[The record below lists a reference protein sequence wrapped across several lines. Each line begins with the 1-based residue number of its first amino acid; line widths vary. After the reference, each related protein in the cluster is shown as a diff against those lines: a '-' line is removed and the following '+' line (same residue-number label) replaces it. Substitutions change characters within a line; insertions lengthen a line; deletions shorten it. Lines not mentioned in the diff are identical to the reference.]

1 MEKSSKMKRNLGIF
15 EVFSIATGAMISSGL
30 FVLPAVVFEIAGPG
44 ILIAYVL
51 GGLFMIPAMFSK
63 AELSTAMP
71 KSGGTYFFINRSLGP
86 LMGTFAGLA
95 NWFSIALKGAFALV
109 GMGAFLQLLNPEIS
123 LWQIKV
129 AALILV
135 VIFTVLNLLSVKE
148 SGRLQIIMVILL
160 IGALL
165 FFIISSISQVE
176 VNRFTPFVPEGF
188 GSVLA
193 AAGMIFI
200 SYGGL
205 TKVSSLAEEVKN
217 PGKNIPYGMFLSFF
231 VVNTLY
237 VFSVFIVIGVLAPGQ
252 IIGSYTPLSIAAGL
266 TQGTVGMVIL
276 SIGAILSFATT
287 GNASIMSSSRIP
299 LAMSRDSL
307 LPLFLGKVSKKHG
320 VPWISILMTGLF
332 MALVIVAL
340 DLKEL
345 VKVAS
350 AMMLTLFFLVN
361 LSVIFMRESRI
372 STYRPQFKS
381 PLYPFMQILG
391 MLSSF
396 ILVLEMGLLPLSISA
411 GFFLLSVSWYFLYRK
426 GDNFQKSALIRI
438 VERVTDR
445 SIAGKGLHEE
455 LTQIILE
462 RDNVVE
468 DRFDKLIRSAEII
481 DVENRIGHGEL
492 FEKIAE
498 AFEKK
503 LDLTKEDIL
512 AKLYERE
519 EQSTTVL
526 NPDLAIPHLIFP
538 GQTGFEMVI
547 LRVNNGVEFS
557 EEFPDV
563 KMIFSLAGAKEERN
577 FHLKALMAIAQ
588 IVQNADFQKRWE
600 QAVSTEELR
609 NLILT
614 TKRSR

>member
-1 MEKSSKMKRNLGIF
+1 MTDNKKLKKNLGVF

-30 FVLPAVVFEIAGPG
+30 FVLPAIVFEIAGPG
-44 ILIAYVL
+44 ILVAYVL
-51 GGLFMIPAMFSK
+51 GGILMIPAMMSK

-86 LMGTFAGLA
+86 LLGTFAGLA

-109 GMGAFLQLLNPEIS
+109 GMGAFLQLLKPDITS
-123 LWQIKV
+123 FQIKI
-129 AALILV
+129 AALILIV
-135 VIFTVLNLLSVKE
+135 FFTILNLLSVKE

-160 IGALL
+160 IFALL
-165 FFIISSISQVE
+165 YFIISGLPFVSVQNFS
-176 VNRFTPFVPEGF
+176 PFVPEGF
-188 GSVLA
+188 ESILA

-205 TKVSSLAEEVKN
+205 TKVASLAEEVKN

-231 VVNTLY
+231 IVNILY
-237 VFSVFIVIGVLAPGQ
+237 VFSVFVVLGVLNPDQ
-252 IIGSYTPLSIAAGL
+252 ITGSYTPLSVAADF
-266 TQGTVGMVIL
+266 TQGTVGLVII

-299 LAMSRDSL
+299 LAMSRDNL
-307 LPLFLGKVSKKHG
+307 LPMFLSKVSKKHNI
-320 VPWISILMTGLF
+320 PWISIILTGLF
-332 MALVIVAL
+332 MAVVVIAL

-350 AMMLTLFFLVN
+350 AMMLILFMLVN
-361 LSVIFMRESRI
+361 VSVIFMRESKI
-372 STYRPQFKS
+372 TTYKPEYKS
-381 PLYPFMQILG
+381 PLYPFLQIFG
-391 MLSSF
+391 VLSS
-396 ILVLEMGLLPLSISA
+396 IVLIAEMGTLPLIISGA
-411 GFFLLSVSWYFLYRK
+411 FFLLSISWYFIYRK
-426 GDNFQKSALIRI
+426 GGTFQKSALIRI

-445 SIAGKGLHEE
+445 SIGGTGLHEE
-455 LTQIILE
+455 LTQIIFE
-462 RDNVVE
+462 RDNIVE
-468 DRFDKLIRSAEII
+468 DRFDSILRNAAII
-481 DVENRIGHGEL
+481 DVAENTSHSEL
-492 FEKIAE
+492 FDLIAE

-503 LDLTKEDIL
+503 LDLSKEEL
-512 AKLYERE
+512 LKKLRDRE
-519 EQSTTVL
+519 DESTTVL

-547 LRVNNGVEFS
+547 LRSKSGVVFS
-557 EEFPDV
+557 EEFNSV

-588 IVQNADFQKRWE
+588 IVQNADFKKRWD
-600 QAVSTEELR
+600 QAASTEELR

-614 TKRSR
+614 TKRKR